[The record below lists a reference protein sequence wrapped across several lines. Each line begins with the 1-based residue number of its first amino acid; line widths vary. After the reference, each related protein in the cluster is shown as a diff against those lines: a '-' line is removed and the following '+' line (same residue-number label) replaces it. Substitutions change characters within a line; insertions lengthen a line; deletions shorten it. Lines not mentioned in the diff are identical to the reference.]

1 MKAGRLIEILE
12 GLSDDDYVYLQIGE
26 TVVMLSKVQI
36 DDYHVTLVGV
46 EPLRVAGVKVEE
58 EIAPRR
64 VFFAAP
70 A

>member
-46 EPLRVAGVKVEE
+46 EPLRAAGVKVEE